1 MFWHCFSIFGG
12 HYPNFYRF
20 RTENTIQLTDLAC
33 KNSFD
38 EIKCNVINNF
48 YLELRLSNIA
58 DPNLVW
64 FIHFEIT
71 IQ

>member
-48 YLELRLSNIA
+48 YLELRLFRDSSNA
-58 DPNLVW
+58 SVVTFVFGSNA
-64 FIHFEIT
+64 
-71 IQ
+71 